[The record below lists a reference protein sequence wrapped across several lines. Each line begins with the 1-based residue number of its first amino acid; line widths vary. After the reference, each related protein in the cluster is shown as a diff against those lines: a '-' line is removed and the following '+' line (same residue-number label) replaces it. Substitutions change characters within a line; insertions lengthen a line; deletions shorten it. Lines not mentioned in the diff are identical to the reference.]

1 VPFFPSYR
9 SVGTPD
15 SPRLTPQPAQPFRLR
30 PQPHSLVET
39 LNPHLPSASDPSI
52 TVGVPP
58 GSKQRVTLSSTSDP
72 RQYDYRYMFEKV
84 SQRSEALDDLIDEF
98 AESVKDAY
106 GITELGDPH
115 FVSEEPVYAVGRILS
130 PPTDS
135 SKATANSLYLESS
148 RFLGAGKRVSLRFA
162 PTGTLKVRGGA
173 PGVKGFGVFPGCLVC
188 VKGKNG
194 GGGVFVVEEVLMV
207 SRDEELG
214 LKLHYT
220 PLALS
225 SFDRSD

>member
-1 VPFFPSYR
+1 
-9 SVGTPD
+9 
-15 SPRLTPQPAQPFRLR
+15 
-30 PQPHSLVET
+30 
-39 LNPHLPSASDPSI
+39 
-52 TVGVPP
+52 
-58 GSKQRVTLSSTSDP
+58 
-72 RQYDYRYMFEKV
+72 MFEKV

-148 RFLGAGKRVSLRFA
+148 RFLGSGKRVSLRFA

-207 SRDEELG
+207 SRDFGFG
-214 LKLHYT
+214 LNFHCTL
-220 PLALS
+220 LAIPA
-225 SFDRSD
+225 FGGSD